1 MFRFLETI
9 RIKDGT
15 KQLGGY
21 HLRRMKR
28 TLGTVP
34 LPFSVIEFSKIL
46 QVPENL
52 QSGTVK
58 ARLLYDA
65 NGYDIGFEAYTK
77 RDIQRLILKEA
88 DTLIYDK
95 KYADRSQ
102 LNILTNGLLPEEDVL
117 IIKNGLVTDTSYCNV
132 AFTDGTKWYTPNMPL
147 LHGTQR
153 AYLLRIKMINPKRI
167 SVLDISSY
175 SHIRLFNAM
184 IPWDEAIELEV
195 EESIVRM

>member
-15 KQLGGY
+15 KQLDGY

-28 TLGTVP
+28 TLGSVP
-34 LPFSVIEFSKIL
+34 LPFSVIEFGKIL
-46 QVPENL
+46 KVPKNL

-58 ARLLYDA
+58 ARLLYDS
-65 NGYDIGFEAYTK
+65 NGYDIGFEAYAK
-77 RDIQRLILKEA
+77 RDIRRLILKDA
-88 DTLIYDK
+88 DTLVYDK

-102 LNILTNGLLPEEDVL
+102 LITLTNGLLPEEDVL

-132 AFTDGTKWYTPNMPL
+132 AFTDGAKWYTPNMPL

-153 AYLLRIKMINPKRI
+153 AYLLRKKMIHPRRI

-195 EESIVRM
+195 EESIIRM